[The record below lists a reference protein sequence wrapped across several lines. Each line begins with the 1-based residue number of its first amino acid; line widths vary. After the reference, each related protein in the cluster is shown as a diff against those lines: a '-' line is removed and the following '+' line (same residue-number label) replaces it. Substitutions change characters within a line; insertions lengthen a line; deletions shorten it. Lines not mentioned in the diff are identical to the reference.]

1 MRIAEKVAS
10 LPKQPSVT
18 FDNLAKF
25 LENDRKVL
33 RFAGYWDDRDSE
45 FGDVHHLEILYHL
58 SDDTIEIKWKL
69 PPNSGYNSNGM
80 FLKRGKLP
88 KNLSRLPKPG
98 EVAPFTVLNVLGKG
112 LRGGRYIMDCLD
124 VGSNTIQYYHEKDL
138 QIGAEINVHG
148 RRLHLT
154 NCDEFTQ
161 NYYRK
166 KYGIENFKAEYNP
179 AVARTSN
186 ESSERKLPPFNGWGS
201 HEDSEGNCKT
211 VEPKPPQRDFVKFFK
226 YDGYVLRFGARLISK
241 IQENNER
248 AFIILYYLD
257 DDTISVYEVG
267 LRNSGF
273 LGGEFFKRS
282 KIYLPG
288 QSWLSAKRPKTY
300 TAEDFFLG
308 TKVNLRD
315 HIFVV
320 ISADKFTL
328 NFMEQNPHQF
338 IFANISLIMQK
349 IRENMRPIYKDFIAN
364 YLSRVHNEEVAGR
377 NISLICFEDFK

>member
-1 MRIAEKVAS
+1 M
-10 LPKQPSVT
+10 
-18 FDNLAKF
+18 
-25 LENDRKVL
+25 ENDRKVL
-33 RFAGYWDDRDSE
+33 RFSGYWDDRDSE
-45 FGDVHHLEILYHL
+45 FGDVHHLEVLYHL

-112 LRGGRYIMDCLD
+112 LRGGRYIIDCLD
-124 VGSNTIQYYHEKDL
+124 TGSNTIQYYREHDL

-148 RRLHLT
+148 RRVHLT
-154 NCDEFTQ
+154 SCDEFTQ
-161 NYYRK
+161 EYYRK
-166 KYGIENFKAEYNP
+166 KYGIENFKSEYNP
-179 AVARTSN
+179 AVARKCN
-186 ESSERKLPPFNGWGS
+186 ESVERKLPPFNGWGS

-211 VEPKPPQRDFVKFFK
+211 VEPKPPHRDFVKFFK

-288 QSWLSAKRPKTY
+288 QEWLSAKRPKTY

-349 IRENMRPIYKDFIAN
+349 IRENMRPIYKDFIAK
-364 YLSRVHNEEVAGR
+364 YLSRVHTEDVAGKSV
-377 NISLICFEDFK
+377 SLICFEDFK